1 MIADETH
8 FLNALKEIVASGM
21 TASDE
26 LLARYAGDWGGD
38 LKRIYAD
45 YSY

>member
-8 FLNALKEIVASGM
+8 FLNALKETVASGM

-26 LLARYAGDWGGD
+26 LLARYEGDWGGD
-38 LKRIYAD
+38 LKRVYKD